1 MTIKPAL
8 APSLL
13 TSATRLAV
21 QLFMLAVAYPSVS
34 ICFSQP
40 TSTALL
46 ATGTHFFY
54 SSLAQPTETCPCSVA
69 GSSLL

>member
-1 MTIKPAL
+1 MTSKPAL
-8 APSLL
+8 ALSLL

-34 ICFSQP
+34 LCYSQP

-46 ATGTHFFY
+46 ATGTHFFTLRWL
-54 SSLAQPTETCPCSVA
+54 SRLKPVPAQ
-69 GSSLL
+69 